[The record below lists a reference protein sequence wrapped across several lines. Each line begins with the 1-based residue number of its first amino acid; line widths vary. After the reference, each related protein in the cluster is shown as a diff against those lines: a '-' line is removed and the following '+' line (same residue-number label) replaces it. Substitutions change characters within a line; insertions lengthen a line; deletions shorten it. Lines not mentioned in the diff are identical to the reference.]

1 MQTYQMY
8 HWQANNSLKSD
19 TVSGLWPA
27 TVPLS
32 SNVSCLPTN
41 SASLEQL
48 MNTSVVEIVKWKSAP
63 GITDQAMIEA
73 ALALVPDLKSI
84 GGFIDKTLYKNGN
97 EWVDIYYWETA
108 EETHLSNERMANK
121 ESLSK
126 LFSLVQPDTVSIT
139 VMSKA

>member
-1 MQTYQMY
+1 
-8 HWQANNSLKSD
+8 
-19 TVSGLWPA
+19 
-27 TVPLS
+27 
-32 SNVSCLPTN
+32 
-41 SASLEQL
+41 
-48 MNTSVVEIVKWKSAP
+48 MNTSIVEIVKWKSAP

-84 GGFIDKTLYKNGN
+84 GGFIDKTLYKNGD

-108 EETHLSNERMANK
+108 EEAHLSNERMANK